1 MHSNDVTN
9 PHRTLTLPILQKDE
23 AMEMQQGAGGQDASQ
38 NQYGVEAGYTED
50 YGASAKME
58 PLPVDDQGYGTMGSN
73 VENENG
79 GAARNPFTQ
88 QQYENQKSSNPF
100 K

>member
-1 MHSNDVTN
+1 M
-9 PHRTLTLPILQKDE
+9 
-23 AMEMQQGAGGQDASQ
+23 QGAGGDHPS

-50 YGASAKME
+50 YGGASAKME

-73 VENENG
+73 GNDDNAGNG

>member
-1 MHSNDVTN
+1 
-9 PHRTLTLPILQKDE
+9 
-23 AMEMQQGAGGQDASQ
+23 MEMQGAGGDHPS

-73 VENENG
+73 GNDVDNAGNG
-79 GAARNPFTQ
+79 GAGAAARNPFTQ